1 MRCSTIMARYN
12 CMQRALTAGILVV
25 LVAAVAWSEKSFTTR
40 GADQYRA
47 KQEQADVVV
56 GVKPYRVEKDVKA
69 AFGKAKP
76 YKHGV
81 LPVLVV
87 ITNRGE
93 HSLDLGDLK
102 VRFITADRDGL
113 EPISPEDL
121 AYLKLDTK
129 PKERPVYLPP
139 VPGIWRGGVKKGPL
153 AKPEFE
159 LRAFTAP
166 VAPPESTVSGFF
178 YYLTGN
184 LPDPVPG
191 SAIYLSGVR
200 DLNTGKEL
208 FYFEISLNPYKG
220 QM

>member
-1 MRCSTIMARYN
+1 
-12 CMQRALTAGILVV
+12 MQTALITVISIVFG
-25 LVAAVAWSEKSFTTR
+25 AVIAWPKESFTTR
-40 GADQYRA
+40 AADKYPA
-47 KQEQADVVV
+47 KQAQADVVV
-56 GVKPYRVEKDVKA
+56 AVKPYRSDKDVKA

-76 YKHGV
+76 YKYGV
-81 LPVLVV
+81 LPVLAV
-87 ITNRGE
+87 ITNRSDHALG
-93 HSLDLGDLK
+93 LDGLK

-113 EPISPEDL
+113 EPIPPEEL

-129 PKERPVYLPP
+129 PKERPPYLPRI
-139 VPGIWRGGVKKGPL
+139 PGVWRGGVKKGPL

-159 LRAFTAP
+159 QRAFKAP
-166 VAPPESTVSGFF
+166 VVPPKSSVSGFF

-220 QM
+220 QK

>member
-12 CMQRALTAGILVV
+12 CMQRALITVISVKLAAG
-25 LVAAVAWSEKSFTTR
+25 VAWPKESFTAR

-47 KQEQADVVV
+47 KQGQADVLVA
-56 GVKPYRVEKDVKA
+56 VKPYRVDKDVKA

-76 YKHGV
+76 YKYGV
-81 LPVLVV
+81 LPILVV
-87 ITNRGE
+87 ITNRSD
-93 HSLDLGDLK
+93 HTLDLADLK
-102 VRFITADRDGL
+102 VRFISADRDGL
-113 EPISPEDL
+113 EPISAEDL

-153 AKPEFE
+153 AKPEFDQ
-159 LRAFTAP
+159 RAFKAP
-166 VAPPESTVSGFF
+166 VVPPETTVSGFF

-191 SAIYLSGVR
+191 SAIYLSGVK

-220 QM
+220 QK